1 MKYTV
6 IGTGFSGLSTAAYLA
21 KEGHEVHVLKKMTLS
36 EVEQDNLKQR
46 IYI

>member
-21 KEGHEVHVLKKMTLS
+21 KEGHEVHVFEKK
-36 EVEQDNLKQR
+36 
-46 IYI
+46 